1 MRSISRSIRQEP
13 TMKPAFWARR
23 AHKWIALVI
32 GVQALLWSI
41 GGLYMT
47 VMSIDFIHGD
57 HLNHVAAEPLSQQS
71 HLANPAIIAA
81 RYPVMN
87 GFRLK
92 QQLGETV
99 YEVHHANGVDLV
111 DADTGQ
117 LIGPVDEERAR
128 QLALSAY
135 QGSGPLESLQ
145 LLDKAPQE
153 VGTRPV
159 PMWQAKFGD
168 SGNTAL
174 YFSPQTG
181 SLLATRHTYWR
192 VFDFVW
198 MLHIMDY
205 EQRSDVNNTLLRI
218 ASVVGLLFML
228 SGVWL
233 LFYSFRRRSAT

>member
-1 MRSISRSIRQEP
+1 
-13 TMKPAFWARR
+13 MKPAFWARR

-47 VMSIDFIHGD
+47 AMSIDFIHGD
-57 HLNHVAAEPLSQQS
+57 HLNHVAAEPLPKQGD
-71 HLANPAIIAA
+71 LVDPAVIAA
-81 RYPVMN
+81 RYPAMN

-92 QQLGETV
+92 RLLGEPT
-99 YEVHHANGVDLV
+99 YEVHYAGGVDLV
-111 DADTGQ
+111 AAVTGR
-117 LIGPVDEERAR
+117 LSGPIDREKAR

-135 QGSGPLESLQ
+135 QGDAPLESLQ

-159 PMWQAKFGD
+159 PMWQARFGD

-181 SLLATRHTYWR
+181 NLLATRHTYWR
-192 VFDFVW
+192 VFDFLW

-205 EQRSDVNNTLLRI
+205 EQRSDVNNTLLRVA
-218 ASVVGLLFML
+218 ASVALLFML

-233 LFYSFRRRSAT
+233 LFYSFRRRSAA